1 MYLKLRITVLAFVFA
16 FAIPSFGAPRQAA
29 SHQSTAPQSGVVDCK
44 VLEAHTSPAPAVLV
58 VIFHQNKKQDQPRL
72 AELLKQ
78 RSGSSAEV
86 QIGAGAWTKVSVF
99 RLRTAFG
106 RGMLLLPAGSMPLK
120 DGDTFR
126 IRFAAA
132 HTPQNS

>member
-16 FAIPSFGAPRQAA
+16 FAVPSFGAPRQTAA
-29 SHQSTAPQSGVVDCK
+29 HQSTAAQPGVVDCR
-44 VLEAHTSPAPAVLV
+44 VLETHTGSAPAVLV

-78 RSGSSAEV
+78 HSGSSAEV
-86 QIGAGAWTKVSVF
+86 QVGTGAWTKVNVF

-106 RGMLLLPAGSMPLK
+106 RGMLLLPAGSMALK
-120 DGDTFR
+120 DGDTFH
-126 IRFAAA
+126 IRFVAVRS
-132 HTPQNS
+132 PQNS

>member
-1 MYLKLRITVLAFVFA
+1 MSLKLRITVLAFVLA
-16 FAIPSFGAPRQAA
+16 FAVPLFAAPGQTA
-29 SHQSTAPQSGVVDCK
+29 SHQNTAPQSGVVDCK
-44 VLEAHTSPAPAVLV
+44 VLEAHTGSAPAVLV

-72 AELLKQ
+72 AELLKHN
-78 RSGSSAEV
+78 SGSSAEV
-86 QIGAGAWTKVSVF
+86 QLGAGAWTKVNVF

-106 RGMLLLPAGSMPLK
+106 RGMLLLPAGSMALK

-132 HTPQNS
+132 HSLQSS